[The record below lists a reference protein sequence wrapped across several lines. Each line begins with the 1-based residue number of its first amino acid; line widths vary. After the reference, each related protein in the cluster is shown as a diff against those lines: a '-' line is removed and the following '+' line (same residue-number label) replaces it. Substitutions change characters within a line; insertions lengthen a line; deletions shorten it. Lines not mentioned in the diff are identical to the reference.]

1 MGSGT
6 LGSWGLANSGTLG
19 PGGSAAIGCGGRQV
33 AIPLVLDQWGL
44 VRRSP
49 LEMVLGQ
56 YLEAAERVL
65 PLVLAQLGS
74 LLAVASLFEV
84 AAGEVRVV
92 VGYASAVEVEK
103 AWAAE
108 ARAAEA
114 MPAAWRA
121 AGPTAECV
129 PEALDGV

>member
-1 MGSGT
+1 ME
-6 LGSWGLANSGTLG
+6 LGGA
-19 PGGSAAIGCGGRQV
+19 AAIGCGGRQV

-49 LEMVLGQ
+49 LELVLGQ
-56 YLEAAERVL
+56 YLGAAERVP

-84 AAGEVRVV
+84 AVGEVRVG
-92 VGYASAVEVEK
+92 VGYASAVEVAK

-114 MPAAWRA
+114 MPAAWRED
-121 AGPTAECV
+121 GPNGGRR
-129 PEALDGV
+129 P